1 VAGLLGSLYNTGM
14 ADYHLKSLRE
24 ALERLQGRA
33 SVAVAIK
40 RIETHSAAITDEL
53 RCAVLADVP
62 QFSASKNPDLL
73 PELARHSA
81 QHVAELLRLLRG
93 GSIGD
98 FEFVRAHARR
108 RAEQR
113 FPLEG
118 TLHAYRS
125 GQKVLSRWLRSAP
138 AGTKPRSKHFP
149 RDAAAI
155 LDLAMEYTDAISTS
169 FAIAYSAH
177 TVLLA
182 DVAGDERAA
191 LLEALL
197 AGRDEAD
204 PRVARMLRDAGFP
217 NRQQTFCVAL
227 SRSVDPSEMLNAAR
241 ARRLADSIEQVMA
254 ESPLRRIIDVRANKV
269 TMVFSDIGRVSGWTQ
284 PRRSLAERVSE
295 ALHLVGNAALIGV
308 SQDVPSTSHV
318 PLAHRAA
325 SAALELADVTHRVV
339 QFTEVPVQRLLL
351 HVAGQEFRD
360 LLPGWVSEF
369 YAQDERA
376 RGALIATARAYAS
389 VDMNVLR
396 AALALGVHPN
406 TIYARFERI
415 SEITGLQPRYFAAL
429 ATLLVVADSKPDGF
443 RPPLPGA

>member
-1 VAGLLGSLYNTGM
+1 M
-14 ADYHLKSLRE
+14 ADYHSKSLRE
-24 ALERLQGRA
+24 VLERLRGRPT
-33 SVAVAIK
+33 VAMAIK
-40 RIETHSAAITDEL
+40 RIETHGVAIADEL
-53 RCAVLADVP
+53 RRAVLADVP
-62 QFSASKNPDLL
+62 QFSASRNPDLL

-81 QHVAELLRLLRG
+81 QHVEELLRLLRG

-113 FPLEG
+113 FPLEA

-125 GQKVLSRWLRSAP
+125 GHKVLSRWLRSAP
-138 AGTKPRSKHFP
+138 TVIKTRSKHFP
-149 RDAAAI
+149 RDVAAI
-155 LDLAMEYTDAISTS
+155 VDFAMEYTDAISTS
-169 FAIAYSAH
+169 FASAYSAH
-177 TVLLA
+177 SALLA

-241 ARRLADSIEQVMA
+241 ARRLADAIEQLMA
-254 ESPLRRIIDVRANKV
+254 DSPLRRIIDIRANKV

-295 ALHLVGNAALIGV
+295 LLQQVGNAALIGV

-339 QFTEVPVQRLLL
+339 QFAEVPIQRLLL

-360 LLPGWVSEF
+360 LLPGWVGEF
-369 YAQDERA
+369 FMQDERA
-376 RGALIATARAYAS
+376 RGALIATVRAYAHF
-389 VDMNVLR
+389 DMNVLR
-396 AALALGVHPN
+396 VAQALGVHPN

-415 SEITGLQPRYFAAL
+415 FAITGLQPRYFAAL
-429 ATLLVVADSKPDGF
+429 ATLLVVADCKPDGL
-443 RPPLPGA
+443 RR